1 MKKQPRTAA
10 EVADTPAEP
19 PHDPETPVFLAVVH
33 DLAPAVPTFE
43 PPESH
48 EDFLRRHGVEF
59 DATG

>member
-1 MKKQPRTAA
+1 MEKQPRTAA
-10 EVADTPAEP
+10 EVAEPPAEP
-19 PHDPETPVFLAVVH
+19 VNDRETPVFLAVVH

-59 DATG
+59 DANG